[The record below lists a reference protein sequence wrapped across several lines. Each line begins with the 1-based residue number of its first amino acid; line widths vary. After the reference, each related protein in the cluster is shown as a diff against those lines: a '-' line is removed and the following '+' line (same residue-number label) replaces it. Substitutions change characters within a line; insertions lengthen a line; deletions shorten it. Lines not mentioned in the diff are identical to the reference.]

1 MERVHDTHV
10 GKFVTR
16 RMTSVKTALRLL
28 RHELEMGGSDG
39 RTVTLDRQVLE
50 DALGA
55 LEMFVDDF
63 QVATGGV
70 AQAPGVRESNGAKS
84 PVPAVA
90 PRIK

>member
-28 RHELEMGGSDG
+28 RHELEIGGSDC
-39 RTVTLDRQVLE
+39 RTVTLDRQVVE

-63 QVATGGV
+63 QVATGGST
-70 AQAPGVRESNGAKS
+70 QTTSVRETNGAKAA
-84 PVPAVA
+84 VPSVA

>member
-10 GKFVTR
+10 GKFVSR

-28 RHELEMGGSDG
+28 RHELELGGSDG
-39 RTVTLDRQVLE
+39 RTVTLDRQVVE
-50 DALGA
+50 DAIGA

-63 QVATGGV
+63 QVATGGS
-70 AQAPGVRESNGAKS
+70 AQNPITRETNGSKVTIPTA
-84 PVPAVA
+84 A

>member
-10 GKFVTR
+10 GKFVSR

-28 RHELEMGGSDG
+28 RHELEIGGSDG

-63 QVATGGV
+63 QVATGGS
-70 AQAPGVRESNGAKS
+70 AQAPIVREANGSKVPA
-84 PVPAVA
+84 PAVA